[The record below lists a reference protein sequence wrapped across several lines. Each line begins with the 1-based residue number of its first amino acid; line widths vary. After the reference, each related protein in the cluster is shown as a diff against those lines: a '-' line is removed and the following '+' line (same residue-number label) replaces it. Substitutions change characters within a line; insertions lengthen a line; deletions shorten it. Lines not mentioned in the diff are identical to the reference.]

1 LLTFGSDFPS
11 KDRVSKLTCRFIFT
25 SSKAQI
31 DIVGYLKSDNSFE
44 CSTPRHLLVDD
55 EIILQ
60 VSFNNQDYYEVTTI
74 ENTLTYSEKARI
86 MQVYPTF
93 GFADQTKFNITMDIY
108 GDYLREMTG
117 ASFGNFT
124 ENIALRNIQ
133 DRSLRINIPPFVNI
147 TNLNNFST
155 YGDNRA

>member
-1 LLTFGSDFPS
+1 MSYGGIWCKFGGIKVPALSIEQYKLIKCITPPSQKPSRETTSDSTSRVFQPRTSREDTFAVIPRMTHPKS

-74 ENTLTYSEKARI
+74 ENTLTFSEKARI
-86 MQVYPTF
+86 M
-93 GFADQTKFNITMDIY
+93 
-108 GDYLREMTG
+108 
-117 ASFGNFT
+117 
-124 ENIALRNIQ
+124 
-133 DRSLRINIPPFVNI
+133 
-147 TNLNNFST
+147 
-155 YGDNRA
+155 